1 MDVHLIIHCC
11 IAEHETSFMV
21 YFFVNYQILKE
32 ALDYAKNHLHF
43 AYMFKVSLT
52 IYKNVKELSFL

>member
-1 MDVHLIIHCC
+1 MDVQLIIQICF
-11 IAEHETSFMV
+11 AEHETSFMV
-21 YFFVNYQILKE
+21 CFLVNYHILKE

-43 AYMFKVSLT
+43 ADMFKVSWT